1 MFFLVLMLL
10 CLEDWENLLMIHQ
23 IQTLIKVA
31 DINGTPK
38 LGLFALTDIAV
49 GQEIRYDYGQLTN
62 AWWRKKVWILTSI
75 PNKPYRHLSSC
86 GFLLLNHS
94 NSVAKILS
102 KRLSMVYFIFVLT
115 FCLPYC

>member
-10 CLEDWENLLMIHQ
+10 CLKDWENLLMIHQ

-62 AWWRKKVWILTSI
+62 AWWRKKVWTLTSI
-75 PNKPYRHLSSC
+75 PNKPYTHLSSC

-102 KRLSMVYFIFVLT
+102 KRLSMIYFIFVLT

>member
-10 CLEDWENLLMIHQ
+10 CLKDWENLLMIHQ

-75 PNKPYRHLSSC
+75 PNKPYTHLSS
-86 GFLLLNHS
+86 
-94 NSVAKILS
+94 
-102 KRLSMVYFIFVLT
+102 
-115 FCLPYC
+115 